1 MKLELGTV
9 EFGIDGYSLLN
20 TGKPRPSGDAVVEML
35 DFAHAHGVEFVDT
48 ANAYGDAEDRI
59 AVYGAGKFKVTSK
72 LKPNCLEGL
81 SDDEVL
87 PKIKAEL
94 QTDLKRLGI
103 SQLWGYYFH
112 TPEYIYNRKAFA
124 ALMECKKEGLVSNI
138 GVSIYEPKDALYAV
152 RQGIDIIQV
161 PYNVLDQRL
170 YKVDFFHIAKE
181 NGVIVFARSPFLK
194 GLLTMSVDK
203 IPSYLKQ
210 AETNIRLVD
219 KIVNRYHFR
228 RIEACLFFSLM
239 EKDIDYVVFGADNI
253 SHLQH
258 DIVLNELYESESSA
272 IKSFGDCYAELR
284 ASFEIIDDYI
294 VMPSLWKKE

>member
-1 MKLELGTV
+1 MRMVLGTV
-9 EFGIDGYSLLN
+9 AFGMDGYSLPN
-20 TGKPRPSGDAVVEML
+20 VGKLKPSVDEVHAML
-35 DFAHAHGVEFVDT
+35 DYAYNHGVEFLDT
-48 ANAYGDAEDRI
+48 ANGYGDAEERI
-59 AVYGAGKFKVTSK
+59 NPFTDKFKVISK

-81 SDDEVL
+81 DDNEIL
-87 PKIKAEL
+87 PVIKAEL

-103 SQLWGYYFH
+103 SRIWGYYFH
-112 TPEYIYNRKAFA
+112 TPEYVYNRKALA

-210 AETNIRLVD
+210 AESNIRLVD
-219 KIVNRYHFR
+219 KIVNKYHFK

-239 EKDIDYVVFGADNI
+239 EKGIDYVVFGADNI
-253 SHLQH
+253 SHLLH
-258 DIVLNELYESESSA
+258 DIALNELYEGGTNA
-272 IKSFGDCYAELR
+272 IKAFGDCYAELR
-284 ASFEIIDDYI
+284 ASFETIDDYI